1 MIFCCFRR
9 TCAEYFPCLDDPA
22 VFHGMPVGLQL
33 VGKTLEE
40 EAVLAMTG
48 IVVEAL
54 RSGRKAR
61 L

>member
-1 MIFCCFRR
+1 MYIEPTLCV
-9 TCAEYFPCLDDPA
+9 DDPKI
-22 VFHGMPVGLQL
+22 FHGMPVGLQL

-40 EAVLAMTG
+40 EAILAMTG

-54 RSGRKAR
+54 HRVRKAR